1 MTFQGV
7 AAQTA
12 ARHKHRRHSHGIHPS
27 HQPPCG
33 LTTVVFTT
41 QGWAQ
46 DNSANWPSK
55 AIKVTVPYTPG
66 GSTDIVS
73 RTVFEAVSKRLGQPV
88 VIENK
93 PGANSTIGVA
103 QTTRAAADGYTFV
116 SVLAAYTVNMSLYK
130 KLPYQPSDFVAVS
143 HVADL
148 PMFLFTSNKLPVKN
162 AKQLA
167 EYGKKNPLN
176 YASSGTGASAHMIGA
191 RFAQENGLNA
201 QHVPYNGS
209 APILTDLMSGQ
220 VDMLFDPALVP
231 MPHAKTGKIKVLAV
245 ASKQRWVGEPDVPTM
260 EEAGFPGFIMN
271 SWVGVLAPKGTP
283 QAIVDKMSQTIAEAV
298 QSPEVKDKLTLLGF
312 GAIGSTPAAFQ
323 QLIDQDTAMYK
334 GVIDKAQVSID

>member
-1 MTFQGV
+1 MATITRRTAWAAALVFSSLAV
-7 AAQTA
+7 APT
-12 ARHKHRRHSHGIHPS
+12 S
-27 HQPPCG
+27 
-33 LTTVVFTT
+33 
-41 QGWAQ
+41 WAQ
-46 DNSANWPSK
+46 DASNWPTK
-55 AIKVTVPYTPG
+55 PIKVTVPYTPG

-73 RTVFEAVSKRLGQPV
+73 RTVFEAVSKRLGQAV

-103 QTTRAAADGYTFV
+103 QTARAPADGYHFV

-130 KLPYQPSDFVAVS
+130 KLPYKASDFVAVS

-148 PMFLFTSNKLPVKN
+148 PMFLFAANKLPVKN
-162 AKQLA
+162 AKELA

-191 RFAQENGLNA
+191 RWAQENGLNA

-209 APILTDLMSGQ
+209 APILSDLMSGQ

-231 MPHAKTGKIKVLAV
+231 MPHAKSGKIKVLAV
-245 ASKQRWVGEPDVPTM
+245 ASKQRWPGEPDVPTM
-260 EEAGFPGFIMN
+260 EESGFPGFVMN

-283 QAIVDKMSQTIAEAV
+283 QAIVDKLSKAIADAV
-298 QSPEVKDKLTLLGF
+298 QSPEVNNKLTQLGF
-312 GAIGSTPAAFQ
+312 GAIGSTPAEFQ
-323 QLIDQDTAMYK
+323 RLIDQDSAMYK
-334 GVIDKAQVSID
+334 GVIEKANVSID

>member
-1 MTFQGV
+1 MATINTGRRRSAIAAALALTSITFC
-7 AAQTA
+7 
-12 ARHKHRRHSHGIHPS
+12 S
-27 HQPPCG
+27 
-33 LTTVVFTT
+33 TTF
-41 QGWAQ
+41 AQ
-46 DNSANWPSK
+46 DTAANWPSK
-55 AIKVTVPYTPG
+55 PIKVTVPYTPG

-103 QTTRAAADGYTFV
+103 QTARAPADGYNFV
-116 SVLAAYTVNMSLYK
+116 SMLAAYTVNMSLYK
-130 KLPYQPSDFVAVS
+130 KLPYQASDFVAVS

-148 PMFLFTSNKLPVKN
+148 PMFLFTSNKLPVNN
-162 AKQLA
+162 AKELA

-191 RFAQENGLNA
+191 RWAQENGLNA

-209 APILTDLMSGQ
+209 APILADLMSGQ

-245 ASKQRWVGEPDVPTM
+245 ASKQRWPGEPDIPTM
-260 EEAGFPGFIMN
+260 EEAGFPGFVMN

-283 QAIVDKMSQTIAEAV
+283 QPIVDKLSKTIAEAV
-298 QSPEVKDKLTLLGF
+298 QSAEVKSKLNQLGF
-312 GAIGSTPAAFQ
+312 AEIGSTPAAFQ
-323 QLIDQDTAMYK
+323 QLIDQDTSMYR
-334 GVIDKAQVSID
+334 GIIQKANVSID

>member
-1 MTFQGV
+1 MAFTYASQRSAM
-7 AAQTA
+7 AAA
-12 ARHKHRRHSHGIHPS
+12 AALA
-27 HQPPCG
+27 C
-33 LTTVVFTT
+33 LAFTST
-41 QGWAQ
+41 SWAQ
-46 DNSANWPSK
+46 DASSHWPSK

-73 RTVFEAVSKRLGQPV
+73 RTVFEAVSKRLGQPI
-88 VIENK
+88 VIDNK
-93 PGANSTIGVA
+93 PGANSTIGVT
-103 QTTRAAADGYTFV
+103 QTSRAPADGYHFV

-130 KLPYQPSDFVAVS
+130 KLPYKPSDFVAVS

-162 AKQLA
+162 ALELS

-191 RFAQENGLNA
+191 RFAQENALNA

-231 MPHAKTGKIKVLAV
+231 MPHAKNGKIKVLAV
-245 ASKQRWVGEPDVPTM
+245 ASKQRWPGEPQIPTM
-260 EEAGFPGFIMN
+260 EEAGFPGFVMN

-283 QAIVDKMSQTIAEAV
+283 QAIIEKMSQTIAEAV
-298 QSPEVKDKLTLLGF
+298 QSPEVKDKLTQLGF
-312 GAIGSTPAAFQ
+312 GAIGSRPADFQ
-323 QLIDQDTAMYK
+323 KLIDQDTAMYK
-334 GVIDKAQVSID
+334 GVLDKAQVSID

>member
-1 MTFQGV
+1 MAFVTHLSRRTTF
-7 AAQTA
+7 AAALALSTLA
-12 ARHKHRRHSHGIHPS
+12 FASHS
-27 HQPPCG
+27 
-33 LTTVVFTT
+33 V
-41 QGWAQ
+41 AQ
-46 DNSANWPSK
+46 DTASWPTK
-55 AIKVTVPYTPG
+55 PIRLIVPYTPG

-103 QTTRAAADGYTFV
+103 QTSRAPADGYNFV

-162 AKQLA
+162 AKELA

-191 RFAQENGLNA
+191 RFAQENQLNA

-209 APILTDLMSGQ
+209 APILADLMSGQ
-220 VDMLFDPALVP
+220 VDMLFDPLLVP

-245 ASKQRWVGEPDVPTM
+245 ASKQRWPNEPDVPTM

-271 SWVGVLAPKGTP
+271 SWVGILAPKGTP
-283 QAIVDKMSQTIAEAV
+283 QPIVDKLSKTIAQAV
-298 QSPEVKDKLTLLGF
+298 QSPEVKTKLTQLGF
-312 GAIGSTPAAFQ
+312 GGVGSTPADFQ
-323 QLIDQDTAMYK
+323 KLIDQDSAMYK
-334 GVIDKAQVSID
+334 GVITKANVSLD

>member
-1 MTFQGV
+1 MAGIAHFQRNAWTILLAFGSV
-7 AAQTA
+7 A
-12 ARHKHRRHSHGIHPS
+12 
-27 HQPPCG
+27 
-33 LTTVVFTT
+33 FTT
-41 QGWAQ
+41 HSQAQ
-46 DNSANWPSK
+46 DSSTNWPTK

-73 RTVFEAVSKRLGQPV
+73 RTVFDAVSKRLGQPV
-88 VIENK
+88 IIENK

-103 QTTRAAADGYTFV
+103 QTARAPADGYHFV
-116 SVLAAYTVNMSLYK
+116 SMLAAYTVNMSLYK
-130 KLPYQPSDFVAVS
+130 KLPYKASDFVAVS

-148 PMFLFTSNKLPVKN
+148 PMFLFAANKLPVKN
-162 AKQLA
+162 AKELA
-167 EYGKKNPLN
+167 EYGKKHPLN

-191 RFAQENGLNA
+191 RWAQENGLNA

-209 APILTDLMSGQ
+209 APILADLMSGQ

-231 MPHAKTGKIKVLAV
+231 MPHAKSGKIKVLAV
-245 ASKQRWVGEPDVPTM
+245 ASKQRWPGEPDIPTM
-260 EEAGFPGFIMN
+260 EEAGFPGFVMN

-283 QAIVDKMSQTIAEAV
+283 QPIVDKLSSAIAEAA
-298 QSPEVKDKLTLLGF
+298 QSPEVKTKLTQLGF
-312 GAIGSTPAAFQ
+312 GAVGSTPAQFQ

>member
-1 MTFQGV
+1 MATFHNFARRSV
-7 AAQTA
+7 LVTA
-12 ARHKHRRHSHGIHPS
+12 LSLASLATLNPAS
-27 HQPPCG
+27 
-33 LTTVVFTT
+33 
-41 QGWAQ
+41 AQ
-46 DNSANWPSK
+46 DNAANWPTK

-73 RTVFEAVSKRLGQPV
+73 RTVFDAVSKQLGQPII
-88 VIENK
+88 IENK

-103 QTTRAAADGYTFV
+103 QTARAPADGYHFV
-116 SVLAAYTVNMSLYK
+116 SMLAAYTVNMSLYK
-130 KLPYQPSDFVAVS
+130 KLPYKASDFVAVS

-148 PMFLFTSNKLPVKN
+148 PMFLFTSNQLPVNN
-162 AKQLA
+162 AKELA
-167 EYGKKNPLN
+167 EYGQQKPLN

-209 APILTDLMSGQ
+209 APILADLMNGQ

-231 MPHAKTGKIKVLAV
+231 MPHAKNGKIKVLAV
-245 ASKQRWVGEPDVPTM
+245 ASKQRWPGEPDIPTM
-260 EEAGFPGFIMN
+260 EEAGFPGFVMN

-283 QAIVDKMSQTIAEAV
+283 QPIVDKLSQAIAVAT
-298 QSPEVKDKLTLLGF
+298 QSPEVKTKLEQLGF
-312 GAIGSTPAAFQ
+312 GAIGSTPAQFQ

-334 GVIDKAQVSID
+334 GVIEKAKVSID

>member
-1 MTFQGV
+1 MAFPPTTGRRSALAAAV
-7 AAQTA
+7 ALSALA
-12 ARHKHRRHSHGIHPS
+12 AANPS
-27 HQPPCG
+27 
-33 LTTVVFTT
+33 
-41 QGWAQ
+41 WAQ
-46 DNSANWPSK
+46 DRNAHWPSK

-88 VIENK
+88 IIENR

-103 QTTRAAADGYTFV
+103 QTSRAPADGYHFV
-116 SVLAAYTVNMSLYK
+116 SVLAAYTVNMSLYQ

-148 PMFLFTSNKLPVKN
+148 PMFLFTSNKLPIKN
-162 AKQLA
+162 ANELA

-191 RFAQENGLNA
+191 RFTQENALNA

-231 MPHAKTGKIKVLAV
+231 MPHAKNGKIKVLAV
-245 ASKQRWVGEPDVPTM
+245 ASKQRWVGEPNVPTM

-283 QAIVDKMSQTIAEAV
+283 QAIVDQMSRTIAEAV
-298 QSPEVKDKLTLLGF
+298 QSPEVKDKLTQLGF
-312 GAIGSTPAAFQ
+312 GAMGSTPAAFQ
-323 QLIDQDTAMYK
+323 QLIDQDTAMYR
-334 GVIDKAQVSID
+334 GVIDKAQVRID